1 MTETS
6 NRTAPTADLPPPSLS
21 TKRRR
26 FLTKLCVVIAGGMFI
41 DGFILGST
49 GVVMPA
55 ISKDLGLSS
64 AGEGLIAAAALL
76 GIFLGGPV
84 GGYLADRFGRK
95 SMFTIDLA
103 LFLVCSVAQ
112 FFVTEAWQLV
122 VVRLVMGLAIGAD
135 YSIGWPLLA
144 EFAPARLRGRL
155 LAVQEVAWYVGYLIS
170 YAAGY
175 ALIASTSVS
184 WTVILGLST
193 VPTVIVLLLRLGTP
207 ESPRWLMSKGRTE
220 EATALASEYL
230 EEEDQRDLHTPAPR
244 TGGGF
249 GRLFSPEYRKA
260 TIFVSVFWVCNVTPY
275 FAIGAF
281 APTVLEHLGIKDG
294 LTGALAIN
302 GLVVVGSMVSVLLIE
317 RVGRRKLAVP
327 PFWISTV
334 ALVVVAFFSG
344 TSAVLVLV
352 CFLVFSLVNAAST
365 ALSGVYPGEVFP
377 TEIRGAGVGFA
388 TAVSRVGAAAGTFLL
403 PLSVDSLGTSVTM
416 LLAAAISLIG
426 GIVSHRLAPETKGL
440 TLSQACAPAQ
450 SA

>member
-6 NRTAPTADLPPPSLS
+6 TRPVAAAGTPPPPLS
-21 TKRRR
+21 TKKRR
-26 FLTKLCVVIAGGMFI
+26 FLTKLSVVIAGGMFI

-55 ISKDLGLSS
+55 ISEDLGLSS

-76 GIFLGGPV
+76 GIFFGGPV

-112 FFVTEAWQLV
+112 FFVSEAWQLV
-122 VVRLVMGLAIGAD
+122 VVRFVMGLAIGAD

-155 LAVQEVAWYVGYLIS
+155 LAAQEVAWYVGYLVS
-170 YAAGY
+170 YAVGY
-175 ALIASTSVS
+175 ALVASTSVG

-193 VPTVIVLLLRLGTP
+193 VPTVVVLLLRLGTP

-220 EATALASEYL
+220 EATSLAREYL
-230 EEEDQRDLHTPAPR
+230 EEEDQHDLQTPAPR
-244 TGGGF
+244 TEGGF
-249 GRLFSPEYRKA
+249 SRLFSPEYRKA

-281 APTVLEHLGIKDG
+281 APTVLELLGIKDG
-294 LTGALAIN
+294 LSGALAIN
-302 GLVVVGSMVSVLLIE
+302 GLVVVGSLVSVLLIE

-334 ALVVVAFFSG
+334 ALVVIALFADVSPA
-344 TSAVLVLV
+344 LILV
-352 CFLVFSLVNAAST
+352 CFLVFSLVNAVST

-388 TAVSRVGAAAGTFLL
+388 TAASRVGAAAGTFLM
-403 PLSVDSLGTSVTM
+403 PLSAEGLGISTTM

-440 TLSQACAPAQ
+440 TLSQACAPTH

>member
-1 MTETS
+1 M
-6 NRTAPTADLPPPSLS
+6 
-21 TKRRR
+21 
-26 FLTKLCVVIAGGMFI
+26 
-41 DGFILGST
+41 
-49 GVVMPA
+49 
-55 ISKDLGLSS
+55 
-64 AGEGLIAAAALL
+64 
-76 GIFLGGPV
+76 
-84 GGYLADRFGRK
+84 
-95 SMFTIDLA
+95 
-103 LFLVCSVAQ
+103 
-112 FFVTEAWQLV
+112 
-122 VVRLVMGLAIGAD
+122 
-135 YSIGWPLLA
+135 
-144 EFAPARLRGRL
+144 

-170 YAAGY
+170 YAVSY

-244 TGGGF
+244 TGEASAL
-249 GRLFSPEYRKA
+249 LFSPEYRKA

-388 TAVSRVGAAAGTFLL
+388 TAVSRVGAAA
-403 PLSVDSLGTSVTM
+403 
-416 LLAAAISLIG
+416 
-426 GIVSHRLAPETKGL
+426 APSSCRSPSTA
-440 TLSQACAPAQ
+440 SAPP
-450 SA
+450 

>member
-6 NRTAPTADLPPPSLS
+6 TRPAPAADLPPPSLS

-49 GVVMPA
+49 GVVMPT

-281 APTVLEHLGIKDG
+281 APTVLAHLGIKDG

>member
-1 MTETS
+1 
-6 NRTAPTADLPPPSLS
+6 
-21 TKRRR
+21 
-26 FLTKLCVVIAGGMFI
+26 
-41 DGFILGST
+41 
-49 GVVMPA
+49 
-55 ISKDLGLSS
+55 
-64 AGEGLIAAAALL
+64 AAAALL

-122 VVRLVMGLAIGAD
+122 AVRLVMGLAIGAD

-175 ALIASTSVS
+175 ALITSTPVD
-184 WTVILGLST
+184 WTVVLGLST

-220 EATALASEYL
+220 EATALAAEYL
-230 EEEDQRDLHTPAPR
+230 EEEDQRDLQTPQPH

-302 GLVVVGSMVSVLLIE
+302 GLVVIGSMVSVLLIE

-334 ALVVVAFFSG
+334 ALVVVAFFSH
-344 TSAVLVLV
+344 TSAALVLV

-403 PLSVDSLGTSVTM
+403 PLSVDSLGTSTTM
-416 LLAAAISLIG
+416 LIAAAISLIG

-440 TLSQACAPAQ
+440 TLSQACAREPGAEELRLIREVLDPAGDR
-450 SA
+450 AREVPEGARG